1 MLWTQSEVVLVQ
13 LHAVTPYDTVSVM
26 SSSATNEENF
36 VFILSTLVPII
47 WRTLTPHAS
56 GYLIAEGIQQQK
68 GHEKKRGKGEGVL
81 VEIIP
86 RVPTTMRGIPSVA
99 VTLSVD

>member
-1 MLWTQSEVVLVQ
+1 
-13 LHAVTPYDTVSVM
+13 
-26 SSSATNEENF
+26 
-36 VFILSTLVPII
+36 
-47 WRTLTPHAS
+47 
-56 GYLIAEGIQQQK
+56 LIAEGIQQQK
-68 GHEKKRGKGEGVL
+68 GHEKSRGKGEGVL